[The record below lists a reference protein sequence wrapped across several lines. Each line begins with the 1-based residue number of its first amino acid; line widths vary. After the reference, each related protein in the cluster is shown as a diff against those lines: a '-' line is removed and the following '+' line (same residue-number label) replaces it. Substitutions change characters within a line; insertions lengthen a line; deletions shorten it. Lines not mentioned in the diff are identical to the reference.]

1 VGGELGQPLQ
11 RSRRIWL
18 VDRQAH
24 AIGQELRDD
33 LGDWRRCLSV
43 GVKSQG
49 DKAQEILKTCVANL
63 KELREQWDLQRESQ
77 LLLRARKP
85 SY

>member
-1 VGGELGQPLQ
+1 VATFALIQTNKFVLQ

-24 AIGQELRDD
+24 AIGQDLRDD
-33 LGDWRRCLSV
+33 LGDWIWCCLSV

-49 DKAQEILKTCVANL
+49 DKAQEVLKTCGVNL
-63 KELREQWDLQRESQ
+63 QELREQWDLQRESQ
-77 LLLRARKP
+77 LSL
-85 SY
+85 